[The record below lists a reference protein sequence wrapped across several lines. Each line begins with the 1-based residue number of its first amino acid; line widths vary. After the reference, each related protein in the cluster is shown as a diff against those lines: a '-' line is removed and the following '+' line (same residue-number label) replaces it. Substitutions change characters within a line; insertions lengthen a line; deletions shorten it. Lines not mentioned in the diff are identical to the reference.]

1 MGLFD
6 KVRQLFSKAE
16 RVLPGTG
23 PASDHQAVDDQT
35 FDDQA
40 FDERVFEDRD
50 AALGSEQPAPGAA
63 EPTSAAAPGDDPHV
77 PAPDEGAGTGGEGQQ
92 PPSQRYRTHTIVPDQ
107 SLAQIAEQHGVALK
121 DLAELNGRDPDLIF
135 AGQVVRIPHG

>member
-6 KVRQLFSKAE
+6 KVRQLFAKAE
-16 RVLPGTG
+16 KVLPGTV
-23 PASDHQAVDDQT
+23 PASADQT

-50 AALGSEQPAPGAA
+50 TALGSEQPAPGAA
-63 EPTSAAAPGDDPHV
+63 GPTSAAALGDDPDV
-77 PAPDEGAGTGGEGQQ
+77 PAPDGAGTGGEAPQ
-92 PPSQRYRTHTIVPDQ
+92 PTPQRYRTHTIVPDQ
-107 SLAQIAEQHGVALK
+107 SLAQVAEQHGVALN
-121 DLAELNGRDPDLIF
+121 DLAELNGLDPDLIF